1 MRPGFKCCCSR
12 RRRRRSISAPFLV
25 VQVLWRLLLSDSGLF
40 VQLRTL
46 QKKGKSMKCMTVHPS
61 REKHRRAEVFSLTT
75 RRRRLKITTF
85 SCLCKF
91 RYSFQNDAN
100 DIKSFVFK
108 RGRNGENGALK
119 EKRKP
124 GVCFS
129 SQAERPS
136 PVSL

>member
-1 MRPGFKCCCSR
+1 MLLQQKKKKHFSTFPCRPGPMAAATQRLGSL
-12 RRRRRSISAPFLV
+12 RSVKNLA
-25 VQVLWRLLLSDSGLF
+25 
-40 VQLRTL
+40 
-46 QKKGKSMKCMTVHPS
+46 KKGKSMKCMTVHPS

-85 SCLCKF
+85 SRLCKF